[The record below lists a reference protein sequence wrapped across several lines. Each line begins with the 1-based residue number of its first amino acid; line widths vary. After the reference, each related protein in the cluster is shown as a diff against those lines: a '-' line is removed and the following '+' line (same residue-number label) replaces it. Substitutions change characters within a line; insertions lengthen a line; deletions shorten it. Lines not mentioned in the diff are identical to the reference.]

1 MSKVNPHA
9 AALGKKGGAVKSA
22 RKSAAARK
30 NLAKARKT
38 RWLDKQ

>member
-1 MSKVNPHA
+1 MSKHPA
-9 AALGKKGGAVKSA
+9 AVALGKKGGAAKSA

-38 RWLDKQ
+38 RWVEK